1 MTKMKNVLISL
12 LALAAVSGA
21 ALASDRNYDLR
32 DSDTYFGKYST
43 KHKMESSATHS
54 NAFAVVKSSK
64 KLTAF
69 ERMMK
74 ISEENEHGGK

>member
-1 MTKMKNVLISL
+1 MKNVLISL

-43 KHKMESSATHS
+43 KHKAQSHAKDS
-54 NAFAVVKSSK
+54 NAFAVVKTDK
-64 KLTAF
+64 ANLTAY

-74 ISEENEHGGK
+74 TSEENENSSK